1 MKSPKAEAG
10 RRHVMPPAARGP
22 PDLYRTLQVP
32 PDASIAQIRKAYRA
46 LARKY
51 HPDKQPLRKQKAAT
65 RRLAD
70 IVRPRLHRPSPVPRV
85 TS

>member
-1 MKSPKAEAG
+1 
-10 RRHVMPPAARGP
+10 MPPAARGP

-51 HPDKQPLRKQKAAT
+51 PPDKQPLRKQKAAT

-70 IVRPRLHRPSPVPRV
+70 IVRPRLRRPAPVPRV